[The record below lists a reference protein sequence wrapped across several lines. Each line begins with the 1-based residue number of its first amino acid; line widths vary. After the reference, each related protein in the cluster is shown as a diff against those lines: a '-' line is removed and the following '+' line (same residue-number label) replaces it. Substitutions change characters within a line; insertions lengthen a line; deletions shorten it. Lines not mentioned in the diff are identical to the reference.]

1 MARAL
6 SMQRSIV
13 PLGDRAKYFEKL
25 RARKEHYKAAGCQF
39 WVFEEAALTGAF
51 IEFSEAPDPATLAA
65 ALAEAPNVEVPASE
79 VVDGLLPSYD
89 ELFARVVNAQAGR
102 LAQPEAPS

>member
-6 SMQRSIV
+6 SMQRTIV
-13 PLGDRAKYFEKL
+13 PLGDRAKYFEKS
-25 RARKEHYKAAGCQF
+25 REHYRAAGCQF

-65 ALAEAPNVEVPASE
+65 AHAAAPGSVLDPSRIYTEVE
-79 VVDGLLPSYD
+79 LT
-89 ELFARVVNAQAGR
+89 
-102 LAQPEAPS
+102 